1 MREVSGDSQESMLV
15 LGEWVTERRSKQ
27 SRSRF
32 RGADEFSLV
41 HSGSGV
47 YTEMGLSLTWE
58 GVCCPAPG

>member
-1 MREVSGDSQESMLV
+1 MREVSGDSQELMLV
-15 LGEWVTERRSKQ
+15 LGEWVTERSKP

-47 YTEMGLSLTWE
+47 CTEMGLSLTWE
-58 GVCCPAPG
+58 GVCSALG